1 MEILSCA
8 LAPRVAAEQCLQELM
23 STRRGL
29 KSTPSR
35 RWALI
40 AGLFALLAFG
50 LQRWLCLRGPRFLE
64 SWAEPTNAFVEWT
77 PIAPGVEVSSAAFS
91 SPRLLKAH
99 ALRIDLQSPD
109 IELVV
114 SPGGEEQAHAV
125 RARFPSTWLRQLDAV
140 AAINATPFTP
150 EAIFPGSLV
159 NLQGLAV
166 RDGQEWSPKLQNL
179 DALVQST
186 NGSWKLLQGG
196 ASDTTARIG
205 VGGFLGT
212 LLRGTNAGEPTPQDA
227 ATCVGISADQRWMY
241 WLVVD
246 GGQPG
251 YSEGA
256 TPRET
261 AAILQE
267 LGAWTAINL
276 DGGSSSTLVVQS
288 PWRGVRVLNRPRHPA
303 YSGMQ
308 RPVGNVLAVR
318 IRPSAQTR

>member
-1 MEILSCA
+1 MKIPPYA

-23 STRRGL
+23 STRRAL

-40 AGLFALLAFG
+40 AGLLAVLAFAL
-50 LQRWLCLRGPRFLE
+50 QQWLCLRWPRFLE
-64 SWAEPTNAFVEWT
+64 SWSEPTNAFVHWT
-77 PIAPGVEVSSAAFS
+77 PVAPGVDVSSAAFS
-91 SPRLLKAH
+91 NPRPLKAH
-99 ALRIDLQSPD
+99 AVRIDLQSPD

-114 SPGGEEQAHAV
+114 SPGGEEEAHSV
-125 RARFPSTWLRQLDAV
+125 RARFPTTWLRQLEAV

-150 EAIFPGSLV
+150 EAIFPGSIV
-159 NLQGLAV
+159 KLQGLAISEG
-166 RDGQEWSPKLQNL
+166 REWSPKLNNL
-179 DALVQST
+179 DALVQFT
-186 NGSWKLLQGG
+186 NCSWNVLQGG
-196 ASDTTARIG
+196 PIESAPRLG

-212 LLRGTNAGEPTPQDA
+212 VLRGTNVGETAPQDA

-261 AAILQE
+261 AAILQG

-276 DGGSSSTLVVQS
+276 DGGSSSTLAVRS
-288 PWRGVRVLNRPRHPA
+288 DWRGIHVLNRPRHPA

-308 RPVGNVLAVR
+308 RPVGSVLAVR
-318 IRPSAQTR
+318 IRSSVRPR

>member
-1 MEILSCA
+1 
-8 LAPRVAAEQCLQELM
+8 M
-23 STRRGL
+23 SKRRSS
-29 KSTPSR
+29 KPSR
-35 RWALI
+35 SHRWVVLTGI
-40 AGLFALLAFG
+40 FAILAFT

-64 SWAEPTNAFVEWT
+64 SWTEPPNAFVHWK
-77 PIAPGVEVSSAAFS
+77 PLAPGIEVSSTMFS
-91 SPRLLKAH
+91 NPRPLKAH
-99 ALRIDLQSPD
+99 AVRIDLQSPG

-114 SPGGEEQAHAV
+114 SPGGEEEAHSV
-125 RARFPSTWLRQLDAV
+125 RARFPTTWLRQLEAV

-150 EAIFPGSLV
+150 EAIFPGSIV
-159 NLQGLAV
+159 KLQGLAV
-166 RDGQEWSPKLQNL
+166 SEGQEWSPKLNNL
-179 DALVQST
+179 DALVQFT
-186 NGSWKLLQGG
+186 NGTWNVLQGG
-196 ASDTTARIG
+196 PVGSAPRIG

-212 LLRGTNAGEPTPQDA
+212 VLRGTNVGETAPQDA

-261 AAILQE
+261 AAILQD
-267 LGAWTAINL
+267 LGAFTAINL
-276 DGGSSSTLVVQS
+276 DGGSSSTLAVQS
-288 PWRGVRVLNRPRHPA
+288 GWRGIHVLNRPRHPA

-318 IRPSAQTR
+318 IRSSVQTR

>member
-1 MEILSCA
+1 
-8 LAPRVAAEQCLQELM
+8 M

-29 KSTPSR
+29 KPSPSR
-35 RWALI
+35 RWAVI
-40 AGLFALLAFG
+40 AGLLAVLAFA

-64 SWAEPTNAFVEWT
+64 SWAGPTNAFVHWT
-77 PIAPGVEVSSAAFS
+77 PVVPGVEVSSAAFS
-91 SPRLLKAH
+91 NPRLLKAH
-99 ALRIDLQSPD
+99 AVRIDLQSPD

-114 SPGGEEQAHAV
+114 SPGGEAPDHAV
-125 RARFPSTWLRQLDAV
+125 RAQFPSTWLRRLDAV

-150 EAIFPGSLV
+150 EAIFPGSV
-159 NLQGLAV
+159 VKLQGLAIS
-166 RDGQEWSPKLQNL
+166 DGKEWSPKLNNL

-186 NGSWKLLQGG
+186 NGSWNLLQGG
-196 ASDTTARIG
+196 AGATLARIG

-212 LLRGTNAGEPTPQDA
+212 LLRGTNAGETAPQDA

-261 AAILQE
+261 AAILQG

-288 PWRGVRVLNRPRHPA
+288 SWRGARVLNRPRHPA

-318 IRPSAQTR
+318 IRSSAHPR